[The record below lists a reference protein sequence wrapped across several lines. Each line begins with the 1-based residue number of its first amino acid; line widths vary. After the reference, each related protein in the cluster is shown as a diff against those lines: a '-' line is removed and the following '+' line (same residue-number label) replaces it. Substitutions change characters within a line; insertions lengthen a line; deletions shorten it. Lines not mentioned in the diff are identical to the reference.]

1 MKTTAEKLKSLAN
14 GYNATWLDDP
24 LSERFIRMIIKIIEK
39 SDVPCSIKIENDFIT
54 EITVGNETYPHR
66 NYDF

>member
-14 GYNATWLDDP
+14 VFNTAFADEP
-24 LSERFIRMIIKIIEK
+24 LYGRSMRMINRLIEK
-39 SDVPCSIKIENDFIT
+39 SDVPCSIKIENDFI
-54 EITVGNETYPHR
+54 IAIRVGNETYQHR